1 MVSSQSFPHL
11 RTSIRRTTD
20 APHFINGSANW
31 WVISTHCTSISANFT
46 ISRSVAISTLSLRSC
61 ITFELLNVLQ
71 MICYLLCRALLGL
84 FLIQRSLLSSKPQ
97 NGPYLLILQEPLFL
111 MWLDVLVTLFNFFD
125 FLVIGT
131 ALLLRMTQKHYLG
144 AFRRF
149 RRLLL
154 LLSFSPWDVFH
165 NCWLY
170 SCQTK
175 HLDEFEMLPTKTVH
189 GRPVWRQDT
198 WK

>member
-71 MICYLLCRALLGL
+71 MICYLFCRALLGL
-84 FLIQRSLLSSKPQ
+84 FLIQRSLLSSKQQ
-97 NGPYLLILQEPLFL
+97 NGPYMLILQEPLFL
-111 MWLDVLVTLFNFFD
+111 MWLDILVTFSNFFD
-125 FLVIGT
+125 FHVIGT
-131 ALLLRMTQKHYLG
+131 AILLRTTQKHYLG
-144 AFRRF
+144 TLRSSTR
-149 RRLLL
+149 
-154 LLSFSPWDVFH
+154 
-165 NCWLY
+165 
-170 SCQTK
+170 
-175 HLDEFEMLPTKTVH
+175 
-189 GRPVWRQDT
+189 
-198 WK
+198 